1 MPSNRNPPDATN
13 IPDAGHFRLSGGR
26 AMATRSFL
34 FGFEGRINRAR
45 YWLAS
50 LVILAAMIS
59 SLLLLTVTCLSHG
72 IATGPLS
79 VNLVGISAS
88 IQFTDDDA
96 PAALFP
102 RIATLAMTLAFG
114 WCYAAVSIKRL
125 HDRNKSGWWIV
136 PYLVV
141 PGLYGQFG
149 DGLGGSWPAVFTG
162 YAMYI
167 TLVWGVVEVACL
179 RRTRGPNRFGP
190 DPLAPVDAGARWDQ
204 MSEIEFVPQSAGPS
218 PSPHVNRGHE

>member
-1 MPSNRNPPDATN
+1 MDNKW
-13 IPDAGHFRLSGGR
+13 
-26 AMATRSFL
+26 FL
-34 FGFEGRINRAR
+34 FGFEGRINRAK
-45 YWLAS
+45 YWLAT
-50 LVILAAMIS
+50 LIILASMIL
-59 SLLLLTVTCLSHG
+59 SLLLLTVICLSHG

-88 IQFTDDDA
+88 IQLTDDDA

-102 RIATLAMTLAFG
+102 RLATLAMTLAFG
-114 WCYAAVSIKRL
+114 WCYAVASIKRL

-149 DGLGGSWPAVFTG
+149 DWLGDSWPAAFIG
-162 YAMYI
+162 YATYI
-167 TLVWGVVEVACL
+167 ALVWGVAEMCCL
-179 RRTRGPNRFGP
+179 RGTRGPNRFGP

-204 MSEIEFVPQSAGPS
+204 MSEIEFVPHGAGPSAGP
-218 PSPHVNRGHE
+218 HVKRGA

>member
-1 MPSNRNPPDATN
+1 MDYK
-13 IPDAGHFRLSGGR
+13 
-26 AMATRSFL
+26 SFL
-34 FGFEGRINRAR
+34 FGFEGRINRAK
-45 YWLAS
+45 YWLAT
-50 LVILAAMIS
+50 LTILCTMIL
-59 SLLLLTVTCLSHG
+59 SLLLLTVICLSHG

-102 RIATLAMTLAFG
+102 RIATLVMTLAFG
-114 WCYAAVSIKRL
+114 WCYAAAAIKRL

-149 DGLGGSWPAVFTG
+149 EWLGGSWPAVFIG
-162 YAMYI
+162 YVTFIA
-167 TLVWGVVEVACL
+167 LVWGLVEMCCL
-179 RRTRGPNRFGP
+179 RGTRGPNRFGR
-190 DPLAPVDAGARWDQ
+190 DPLAPLDAGARWDQ
-204 MSEIEFVPQSAGPS
+204 MSEIEFVPYSAGPS
-218 PSPHVNRGHE
+218 PGPHVKRGA

>member
-1 MPSNRNPPDATN
+1 MDCK
-13 IPDAGHFRLSGGR
+13 
-26 AMATRSFL
+26 SFL

-45 YWLAS
+45 YWLAN
-50 LVILAAMIS
+50 LVILCAMIS
-59 SLLLLTVTCLSHG
+59 SLLLLTVICLSHG

-88 IQFTDDDA
+88 IKFTDDDA

-102 RIATLAMTLAFG
+102 RIATLVMTLAFG
-114 WCYAAVSIKRL
+114 WCYAAVSIKLL

-141 PGLYGQFG
+141 PGLYGQF
-149 DGLGGSWPAVFTG
+149 DEWLGGSWPAVFVGFATFI
-162 YAMYI
+162 A
-167 TLVWGVVEVACL
+167 LLWGIVEMGCL
-179 RRTRGPNRFGP
+179 RGTRGPNRFGP

-204 MSEIEFVPQSAGPS
+204 MSEIEFVPYSAGPS
-218 PSPHVNRGHE
+218 AGPHVKRGA

>member
-1 MPSNRNPPDATN
+1 
-13 IPDAGHFRLSGGR
+13 
-26 AMATRSFL
+26 
-34 FGFEGRINRAR
+34 
-45 YWLAS
+45 
-50 LVILAAMIS
+50 VILASMIL
-59 SLLLLTVTCLSHG
+59 SLLLLTVICLSHG

-136 PYLVV
+136 AYLVV
-141 PGLYGQFG
+141 PGLYGQF
-149 DGLGGSWPAVFTG
+149 DGWLGGSWPAVFIG
-162 YAMYI
+162 YA
-167 TLVWGVVEVACL
+167 TFVAVVCGLVEMCFLKG
-179 RRTRGPNRFGP
+179 TRGPNRFGR
-190 DPLAPVDAGARWDQ
+190 DPLAKTQMRARSDRTEWQSSSAWDQHSELELAPHRNGPPAGA
-204 MSEIEFVPQSAGPS
+204 
-218 PSPHVNRGHE
+218 